1 LFAVIRSHPAT
12 DSAHRRSDRLPVLRF
27 CLILFPLLLIIPC
40 WAGAA
45 APTAAGS
52 VDLAAE
58 SDSVDVDSP
67 TALSP
72 RSALIRSALLPGW
85 GQLYNQKRFKAAFF
99 AATSAGLLGASIS
112 AQRSLGDALTPL
124 EHEDRAARRN
134 TRLLYFALSVTFS
147 ALDAYVDA
155 HLADFTAGEEAVRLT
170 PRADGALLSVHL
182 TW

>member
-1 LFAVIRSHPAT
+1 LFAAIRSHPAT
-12 DSAHRRSDRLPVLRF
+12 DSARRRPDRPSVLCRA
-27 CLILFPLLLIIPC
+27 LFPLLLIVPC
-40 WAGAA
+40 LVGAA
-45 APTAAGS
+45 APAAADS
-52 VDLAAE
+52 IALAAV
-58 SDSVDVDSP
+58 SADADSLTLPV
-67 TALSP
+67 P

-85 GQLYNQKRFKAAFF
+85 GQLYNHKPFKATFF

-155 HLADFTAGEEAVRLT
+155 HLADFAAGEEVVSLI
-170 PRADGALLSVHL
+170 PRADGVLLSLHL
-182 TW
+182 NW